1 MAPSHMS
8 EPFLTVSLGE
18 VHARG
23 VSLEMEEAAAIVLLL
38 GERLGWR
45 NPPPSDVVLLTS
57 DGRVDV
63 RGADEAAARIPNVA
77 GYALLLHE
85 LLPEPSS
92 RASVPASL
100 YGAIAGALAHADA
113 AAPADSTE
121 FATELRRVLTVAPA
135 EAVVA
140 VMLRWA
146 EAAAAGR
153 TEERRER
160 RSSGPNVSELRRQ
173 LRESDLQRFAL
184 LSQLTHMQPA
194 ARERD
199 DGVLRLA
206 IPLPAWRTSPR
217 IPSAVL
223 ERFRRPLH
231 GTRRD
236 PEMTQVAAAA
246 HATTATM
253 KMTRTAAV
261 ACAAWL
267 MGAGADQTP
276 PAGPHTRTVA
286 SVPVPAVLPVV
297 ETVEPPSPPA
307 TEGVV
312 LVSTEP
318 ENPAPA
324 PRRTLKHHRAGKA
337 RKPAP
342 KATREPEHQPNKL
355 MRFVR
360 RLFSA

>member
-1 MAPSHMS
+1 MS

-18 VHARG
+18 VRARG
-23 VSLEMEEAAAIVLLL
+23 VHLETDEAAAIVLLL

-45 NPPPSDVVLLTS
+45 NPPPADVVLLTS

-63 RGADEAAARIPNVA
+63 RGADEAAARLPNVA

-85 LLPEPSS
+85 LLPEPSAV
-92 RASVPASL
+92 RAVVPASL
-100 YGAIAGALAHADA
+100 YGAIARALAHADTPN
-113 AAPADSTE
+113 PADSTE
-121 FATELRRVLTVAPA
+121 FATELRRVLMMAPA

-146 EAAAAGR
+146 DAAAAGR
-153 TEERRER
+153 TEDRRER

-184 LSQLTHMQPA
+184 LSQLTHMQPVP
-194 ARERD
+194 RERD

-217 IPSAVL
+217 IPSTVL
-223 ERFRRPLH
+223 ERFRRPLY
-231 GTRRD
+231 GTRRAPD
-236 PEMTQVAAAA
+236 RPVAAKATA
-246 HATTATM
+246 SPATTVTVR
-253 KMTRTAAV
+253 MTRTAAV

-267 MGAGADQTP
+267 AGAGVDQTP

-286 SVPVPAVLPVV
+286 SVPVPAAVPVP
-297 ETVEPPSPPA
+297 EAAEPPAPPG
-307 TEGVV
+307 TDGVV
-312 LVSTEP
+312 LVSTQP
-318 ENPAPA
+318 EHPTPA

-337 RKPAP
+337 RRPAP
-342 KATREPEHQPNKL
+342 EATREPEHQPNKF